1 MSVHKN
7 LDDKRRELSNSL
19 CSLDLEVNQ
28 ADQLLSWMEQQRLL
42 QISPP
47 RQNHPAMELITI
59 KEMHTGLKWGTSY
72 KPGNIIINVKRAKSA
87 SSGQLLSFIGKA
99 EGISF
104 DKPVA
109 VLLTILGAIITIV
122 AELSKIDITKEAAFV
137 LTVLWENNQ

>member
-28 ADQLLSWMEQQRLL
+28 ADQLLSWMEQQGLL